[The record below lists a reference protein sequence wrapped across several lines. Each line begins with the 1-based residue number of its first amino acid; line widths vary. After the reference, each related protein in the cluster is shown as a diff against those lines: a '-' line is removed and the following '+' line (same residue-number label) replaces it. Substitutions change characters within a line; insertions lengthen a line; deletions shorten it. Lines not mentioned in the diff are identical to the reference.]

1 MVHVG
6 FSSFWVCAS
15 AAGPVHEHTGTA
27 VPQQLV
33 LQANICAQ
41 LLLQVS
47 KLKTFELRE
56 GLQFDALQQA
66 SLAIVIL

>member
-6 FSSFWVCAS
+6 PISLWVCTF

-47 KLKTFELRE
+47 QLQTFVLNE
-56 GLQFDALQQA
+56 GLQLDALQQA
-66 SLAIVIL
+66 GLVIVIS